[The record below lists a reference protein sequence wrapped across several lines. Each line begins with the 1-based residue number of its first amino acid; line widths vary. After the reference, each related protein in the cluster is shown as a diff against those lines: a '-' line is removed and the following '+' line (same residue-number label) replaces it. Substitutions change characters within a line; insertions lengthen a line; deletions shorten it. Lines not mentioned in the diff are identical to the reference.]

1 MIILFQKIIEGGT
14 MNETKNQPF
23 TILASML
30 IINSNYVPGKLFIK
44 NDGVYFKGNG
54 QLENNEIRSQFLFDD
69 IKHIKFGFSFKPYR
83 IVIQTYSDSQ
93 YLFDFVPKQEGKVFV
108 QTVKQNL

>member
-1 MIILFQKIIEGGT
+1 

-108 QTVKQNL
+108 QT

>member
-1 MIILFQKIIEGGT
+1 
-14 MNETKNQPF
+14 MNKTKNQPF

-30 IINSNYVPGKLFIK
+30 IINSNYVHGKLFLK
-44 NDGVYFKGNG
+44 SDGVYFKGNG

-83 IVIQTYSDSQ
+83 IVIQTYNDSQ
-93 YLFDFVPKQEGKVFV
+93 YLFDFVP
-108 QTVKQNL
+108 